1 MGFRENV
8 ERDIQNVHF
17 NTNHFAEDVYF
28 YKKGI
33 EYDSTSNIPQL
44 ITVVFYPDNL
54 EITNG
59 NTRENLIGD
68 ATLYLKLNNMDTSS
82 GTTFQINPEI
92 EDYIIKNNTIY
103 QIAKRPEETMGSW
116 TCRCISYEAKKGIS
130 NKNIKPFRTL

>member
-1 MGFRENV
+1 MSFRDNV

-17 NTNHFAEDVYF
+17 NKEHFAEDVYF

-59 NTRENLIGD
+59 ESRENLIGD
-68 ATLYLKLNNMDTSS
+68 ATLYLKLNNTDSS
-82 GTTFQINPEI
+82 GNVFQINPEV
-92 EDYIIKNNTIY
+92 EDYIVKNDIRY

-116 TCRCISYEAKKGIS
+116 TCRCVSYEAKIGIS
-130 NKNIKPFRTL
+130 NNNIKPFRTL